1 MKLNF
6 PDRIEIVIPD
16 EDFLTFA
23 REVFSTYDGIQ
34 YGNSNEINVVDI
46 AITVMMN
53 SRISGNTASE
63 ILKHSNAI
71 NNLLRQIPDDF
82 DLSQNDLND
91 EIRNNLQQLINT
103 FCEINRVRLAIAT
116 KILHRKKPK
125 LIPMFDNVVEKFYR
139 QRYERNIPSNN
150 CGRKF
155 IALLQ
160 YFQNDLRYQQIIQ
173 EIIEMENRLQEQ
185 ETPLTRVRILEG
197 AIWVAKEPTGR
208 YRNQ

>member
-1 MKLNF
+1 MELNF
-6 PDRIEIVIPD
+6 PDGIEIVIPNGN
-16 EDFLTFA
+16 FLTFA
-23 REVFSTYDGIQ
+23 SEVFSTYDGIQ

-63 ILKHSNAI
+63 ILRHSNAI

-125 LIPMFDNVVEKFYR
+125 LIPMFDNVVENFYR
-139 QRYERNIPSNN
+139 QRYRRRIPSNN

-185 ETPLTRVRILEG
+185 ETLLTRVRILEG
-197 AIWVAKEPTGR
+197 AIWVATEPTGR